1 MFPVPLTATMTG
13 VTKSQLAH
21 WRREPAILA
30 PEHGT
35 RPRALY
41 SFRDLVALRT
51 FARLRSE
58 VSLQKVRKALA
69 TLDMLE
75 LTEHPSKYTLL
86 VHGDSIAWY
95 DKENDAAIDLVA
107 APTTGV
113 IVEMVDVFSKF
124 IGRGDVEVVDF
135 KHPKP
140 RLEVNLGRLGGWPTI
155 KGTRV
160 PYDAVVDLV
169 ADGDVTYEEVAE
181 YYPSVSANAVA
192 DAVAFAQLIE
202 KAA

>member
-58 VSLQKVRKALA
+58 ISLQKVRKALA

-75 LTEHPSKYTLL
+75 LTEHPSKYTLV
-86 VHGDSIAWY
+86 VHGDSIALV
-95 DKENDAAIDLVA
+95 DKDAAIDLVM
-107 APTTGV
+107 APTTAV
-113 IVEMVDVFSKF
+113 MVEMVDVLSRFMNRSN
-124 IGRGDVEVVDF
+124 VEVVDF

-169 ADGDVTYEEVAE
+169 ADGDVTYDEVSE
-181 YYPSVSANAVA
+181 YYPSVLPDDVA

-202 KAA
+202 KSA

>member
-35 RPRALY
+35 KPRALY

-75 LTEHPSKYTLL
+75 LTEHPSKYSLIA
-86 VHGDSIAWY
+86 HGDSIAWV
-95 DKENDAAIDLVA
+95 DKDAAIDLVV
-107 APTTGV
+107 APTTAV
-113 IVEMVDVFSKF
+113 MVEMVDVFSHF
-124 IGRGDVEVVDF
+124 VGRGDVEVVDF

-140 RLEVNLGRLGGWPTI
+140 GLEVSFGRLGGWPTI

-169 ADGDVTYEEVAE
+169 ADGDIGYDEVCDYFPAVT
-181 YYPSVSANAVA
+181 PDDVA
-192 DAVAFAQLIE
+192 DAVAFALLVE
-202 KAA
+202 KSA

>member
-13 VTKSQLAH
+13 VTKNQLAR
-21 WRREPAILA
+21 WRRDPVILA

-58 VSLQKVRKALA
+58 VSLQRVRKALA

-75 LTEHPSKYTLL
+75 LTEHPSKYQLV
-86 VHGDSIAWY
+86 VHGESIALVE
-95 DKENDAAIDLVA
+95 KDAAIDLVV
-107 APTTGV
+107 APTTTV
-113 IVEMVDVFSKF
+113 MVEMVDVFKEFMNRS
-124 IGRGDVEVVDF
+124 DVTVVDF

-140 RLEVNLGRLGGWPTI
+140 RLEVNLSRLGGWPTI
-155 KGTRV
+155 RGTRV
-160 PYDAVVDLV
+160 PYDAVVNLV
-169 ADGDVTYEEVAE
+169 ADGDVTPQEVAE
-181 YYPSVSANAVA
+181 YYPSVSPSDVA
-192 DAVAFAQLIE
+192 DAVAFATLIE
-202 KAA
+202 KSA